1 MAYLDDVCLAGDY
14 RVVSA
19 ALGRLTAAARQ
30 VGLRITPSKCEL
42 IPCGG
47 ADAAVDPR
55 AFPQGV
61 QINCSGSFTLLGASI
76 GSVAFCEQHTLKERV
91 TKAQPLLLALAEL
104 PDPQTALLLLRHCA
118 SYCKAWAQAALST
131 THGGLGLH
139 HASVHAPA
147 GYAASVVATHGLC
160 RLLDPTYNSAATT
173 EAIQAFN
180 HVLPA
185 SEHVPIPAP
194 PTLRQQQLS
203 EALDKIVIAKLA
215 VPCPLCDGVADCFG
229 VHAPCGGD
237 RTKRHHALRA
247 ILAARAKA
255 AGFHTDVEKPGL
267 LPPRPE
273 DGGAG
278 EDGGS
283 ATNGRR
289 PADVWVGNWGLLGPA
304 AFDLAVTSGLRSGH
318 LPSIAAD
325 GRRLTILALVAE
337 ACSGGWGP
345 TALKTWKELSV
356 ALAVRNNEA
365 ASVERERSLQSLA
378 VALQR
383 ENARAVLRRIE

>member
-1 MAYLDDVCLAGDY
+1 MVQL
-14 RVVSA
+14 
-19 ALGRLTAAARQ
+19 RLR
-30 VGLRITPSKCEL
+30 
-42 IPCGG
+42 
-47 ADAAVDPR
+47 
-55 AFPQGV
+55 
-61 QINCSGSFTLLGASI
+61 
-76 GSVAFCEQHTLKERV
+76 
-91 TKAQPLLLALAEL
+91 L
-104 PDPQTALLLLRHCA
+104 P
-118 SYCKAWAQAALST
+118 
-131 THGGLGLH
+131 
-139 HASVHAPA
+139 
-147 GYAASVVATHGLC
+147 VAT
-160 RLLDPTYNSAATT
+160 A
-173 EAIQAFN
+173 E
-180 HVLPA
+180 
-185 SEHVPIPAP
+185 
-194 PTLRQQQLS
+194 
-203 EALDKIVIAKLA
+203 

-325 GRRLTILALVAE
+325 GRRAVSDYEVKKKYSHQHTLATCASEGLQFLPWLRKPA
-337 ACSGGWGP
+337 AGDGGP
-345 TALKTWKELSV
+345 
-356 ALAVRNNEA
+356 
-365 ASVERERSLQSLA
+365 
-378 VALQR
+378 QR
-383 ENARAVLRRIE
+383 